1 MSTACPQGAAQLAV
15 APAFRPASW
24 KRAGRKCRAEV
35 RRQKTPMNQDRGT
48 SALTSACAHCYNERL
63 SGQEVTLP
71 LYEYRCEKCGSRIEK
86 IQKFSDAP
94 LTVCEKCGGA
104 LARLLSAPAIQFKG
118 TGFYITDYARKSSAG
133 ESSSTKKSTSSS
145 STESSSS
152 KSKPTDSKAPVS
164 S

>member
-1 MSTACPQGAAQLAV
+1 
-15 APAFRPASW
+15 
-24 KRAGRKCRAEV
+24 
-35 RRQKTPMNQDRGT
+35 
-48 SALTSACAHCYNERL
+48 
-63 SGQEVTLP
+63 LP
-71 LYEYRCEKCGSRIEK
+71 LYEYRCGKCGSRIEK

-94 LTVCEKCGGA
+94 LTVCEKCGGE

-118 TGFYITDYARKSSAG
+118 TGWYVTDYARKSSGG
-133 ESSSTKKSTSSS
+133 ESSSTKKSTS

>member
-1 MSTACPQGAAQLAV
+1 M
-15 APAFRPASW
+15 
-24 KRAGRKCRAEV
+24 
-35 RRQKTPMNQDRGT
+35 
-48 SALTSACAHCYNERL
+48 
-63 SGQEVTLP
+63 TLP
-71 LYEYRCEKCGSRIEK
+71 LYEYRCGKCGSRIEK

-94 LTVCEKCGGA
+94 LTVCEKCGGE

-118 TGFYITDYARKSSAG
+118 TGWYVTDYARKSSGG
-133 ESSSTKKSTSSS
+133 ESSSTKKSTS

>member
-1 MSTACPQGAAQLAV
+1 M
-15 APAFRPASW
+15 
-24 KRAGRKCRAEV
+24 
-35 RRQKTPMNQDRGT
+35 
-48 SALTSACAHCYNERL
+48 
-63 SGQEVTLP
+63 P
-71 LYEYRCEKCGSRIEK
+71 LYEYRCGKCGSRIEK

-94 LTVCEKCGGA
+94 LTVCEKCGGE

-118 TGFYITDYARKSSAG
+118 TGWYVTDYARKSSGG
-133 ESSSTKKSTSSS
+133 ESSSTKKSTS